1 MQSITNAAG
10 YALRKYNNI
19 VKEQVY
25 DKNVLVQNIL
35 SNVLK
40 DQGNTTKYF
49 IAHNGRNVS
58 AASGAETMTL
68 PTAGN
73 QGAVQ
78 GAVSMKYHFAKIA
91 ITDVALK
98 ASQKGSEFL
107 ANLLNTEYEGAK
119 NDLKR
124 QITRQL
130 YADGTGVVCRV
141 NDAAPDTTLTFDT
154 PMVGKYPTTF
164 FEAGEGILFASDT
177 AGTGSQAYTNVATNG
192 VTGNYTMTV
201 DSATGIVDD
210 DYVFKAVY
218 KGSDTPSVGMY
229 GSTDMIGLKAL
240 IDDGSNV
247 DTVES
252 LSRATYPFWNSYVND
267 SASQRSL
274 TDDLLHTTFIEASQ
288 KGTPKF
294 IVTHWDVTKAY
305 GLTLSPDRRY
315 VSSETVLKGG
325 FKGVDFNGIPMV
337 ADFDC
342 PYDEAYFIDP
352 TSLSMEELYPMGWL
366 DNDGSV
372 LSRSASTASWEAV
385 LAYYANLAVFAPN
398 KNASLRDVI
407 A

>member
-1 MQSITNAAG
+1 MQSLTNAAG
-10 YALRKYNNI
+10 YALRKYNMI
-19 VKEQVY
+19 VKEQLY
-25 DKNVLVQNIL
+25 DKNVLVNNIL

-49 IAHNGRNVS
+49 VAHNGRNIS
-58 AASGAETMTL
+58 SASGTETMTL

-91 ITDVALK
+91 ISDVSLK
-98 ASQKGSEFL
+98 ASQKGGEFL

-124 QITRQL
+124 QISRQL
-130 YADGTGVVCRV
+130 YSDGTGVVCRV
-141 NDAAPDTTLTFDT
+141 NDASPDTTLTFDT
-154 PMVGKYPTTF
+154 PMVGKYPTAF
-164 FEAGEGILFASDT
+164 FEAGEAVLFASDV
-177 AGTGSQAYTNVATNG
+177 AGTGSQAFTTVIANG

-201 DSATGIVDD
+201 TSASGIADN
-210 DYVFKAVY
+210 DYVFKAVNN
-218 KGSDTPSVGMY
+218 GTASPTVGMY
-229 GSTDMIGLKAL
+229 GTTDMVGLKAL

-247 DTVES
+247 DTVET
-252 LSRATYPFWNSYVND
+252 LSRATYPFWSSYVND
-267 SASQRSL
+267 STSQRSL

-294 IVTHWDVTKAY
+294 IVAHWDVTKAY

-315 VSSETVLKGG
+315 VSSETTLKGG

-366 DNDGSV
+366 EEDGGV
-372 LSRSASTASWEAV
+372 LSRSSTSASWEAT